1 MFGLFR
7 VAGFYLFGGRVRGVV
22 TDLVVS
28 GLGLRFSDLRMWNA
42 RKLRNANR
50 EVIEKTALW
59 AAQP

>member
-1 MFGLFR
+1 M
-7 VAGFYLFGGRVRGVV
+7 RGVV

-28 GLGLRFSDLRMWNA
+28 GLGLRFSDLRMWNS